1 MKDGARRAIFNYI
14 AIWPALCGRIKQQ
27 LFCKLLFW
35 FYLDSAK
42 FSRYS
47 AGFLVNRSIDN
58 SIAKSIHF
66 SIKSF
71 MRS

>member
-1 MKDGARRAIFNYI
+1 MRKNHNNALRRANVRSRRT
-14 AIWPALCGRIKQQ
+14 L
-27 LFCKLLFW
+27 LHNCKEKKYWTVLSSPCHSL
-35 FYLDSAK
+35 
-42 FSRYS
+42 
-47 AGFLVNRSIDN
+47 GFLASRSIDN